1 MNGKHRKV
9 SSQPSSCSQNTESSS
24 TTPEPTNESSDN
36 EGNPNPP
43 PNTHRQTLKKIKM
56 HERTPRFCLSRFNK
70 AVLTVQ

>member
-36 EGNPNPP
+36 EGDPNPP
-43 PNTHRQTLKKIKM
+43 PNTHRHTLKHKYIY
-56 HERTPRFCLSRFNK
+56 ERTPHICLSRFNK